1 MSIKN
6 DFKAFAIKIG
16 ANVVDQNIY
25 ENSPE
30 LQDGFYELR
39 RSDLHVLNKALRQ
52 SSTISSV
59 VANFIATESGSDVL
73 DDGNVTKITAQLN
86 KALEQK
92 IKVESDNRFV
102 RLNTNTKTSGCILS
116 KAANLGDDPS
126 LRDLSLSGFLR
137 PNGWA
142 NLDGLAIHVAHPGA
156 GIPHSRGI
164 SFEYGSTSG
173 GQEGFGI
180 HTYAFDKDGKFK
192 GKKRILIED
201 VNSAFDANGFLKR
214 VSPIVKIYSD
224 GEFSTNEE
232 SEGAKVTKEGTG
244 VYRISNISGCNAD
257 DAWGE
262 HGGISAPKD
271 KNGLELIFI
280 DNRIQSDGSI
290 IIETFHRQHS
300 HLPTRFQ
307 NWRLKCIDDND
318 ERVFYKDGE
327 PCDIPENCRL
337 DIRVQ
342 MPEDSS
348 WNLKQNRLQ
357 EEIEGIREK

>member
-1 MSIKN
+1 MSVKN
-6 DFKAFAIKIG
+6 DFKAFSISNNSNAL
-16 ANVVDQNIY
+16 NQYRY
-25 ENSPE
+25 ENSSE
-30 LQDGFYELR
+30 LQDGFDPTKQF
-39 RSDLHVLNKALRQ
+39 DLHVLNKALRQ

-59 VANFIATESGSDVL
+59 VADFIATGSGSDVL
-73 DDGNVTKITAQLN
+73 DDGNIANLTAQLN

-92 IKVESDNRFV
+92 IKVESDNRFI

-116 KAANLGDDPS
+116 KTANLGDDPS

-137 PNGWA
+137 PNSWA
-142 NLDGLAIHVAHPGA
+142 DLGGLAIHVAHPSA
-156 GIPHSRGI
+156 GIRHSRGI

-192 GKKRILIED
+192 GKKRILVED

-214 VSPIVKIYSD
+214 ISPIVKIYSD

-232 SEGAKVTKEGTG
+232 SEGAEVTKEGTG

-257 DAWGE
+257 GAWGE

-280 DNRIQSDGSI
+280 DDRIQPDGSI

-307 NWRLKCIDDND
+307 NWRLKFIDDND

-337 DIRVQ
+337 DVRVQ

-348 WNLKQNRLQ
+348 WDLK
-357 EEIEGIREK
+357 